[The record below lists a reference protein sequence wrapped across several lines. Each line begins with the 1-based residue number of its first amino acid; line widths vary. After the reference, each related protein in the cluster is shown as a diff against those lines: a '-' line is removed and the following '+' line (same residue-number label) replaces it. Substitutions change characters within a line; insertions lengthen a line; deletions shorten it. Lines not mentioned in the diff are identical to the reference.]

1 MKRFAT
7 AVVVT
12 IVVFVGLRA
21 MGLTRKPAPPP
32 KPLFSFSASN
42 NQGGEVSIRVG
53 SDGKVELKAD
63 DGKGSDVHMTAR
75 KSDPKGDAVEVS
87 ANDRDDDD
95 DDGDGDDDD
104 ESDD

>member
-7 AVVVT
+7 VLIVIGVVVLG
-12 IVVFVGLRA
+12 VQALGVG
-21 MGLTRKPAPPP
+21 RKPAPPP
-32 KPLFSFSASN
+32 EPLFSFSASDSK
-42 NQGGEVSIRVG
+42 GGEVSIRVG

-75 KSDPKGDAVEVS
+75 KSDPKGAAVEVS

-95 DDGDGDDDD
+95 SDDDD
-104 ESDD
+104 SDESED